1 MTIEFTS
8 AFQNIFNRSRFNAD
22 IEQL

>member
-1 MTIEFTS
+1 MTIGFTS
-8 AFQNIFNRSRFNAD
+8 AFQNIFNRWRFNAD